1 MTTFVSA
8 VVLLGSPP
16 AVSTKEIVMPTQK
29 DLKRLVRSRMKK
41 TGEAYT
47 AARLQVLKKRE
58 PTINYADVAGMSDA
72 VVDKKTGR
80 TWSEWVRVLDEA
92 RAVEMPH
99 REIAQFV
106 SSLGTPGW
114 WTQMVTVGYER
125 IRGLREKG
133 QGRGGLYDAGKS
145 RTFNLPI
152 ETLYDAFANAR
163 TRRRWLTV
171 KVTVRTAAL
180 NKRMRLR
187 WDDDTLVDVWFTAK
201 GSAKSVVAVAHQK
214 LPSKS
219 AAEAIK
225 KRWTEHFDRLAQL
238 LA

>member
-1 MTTFVSA
+1 
-8 VVLLGSPP
+8 
-16 AVSTKEIVMPTQK
+16 MPIQK

-47 AARLQVLKKRE
+47 AARLQVLRKRE
-58 PTINYADVAGMSDA
+58 PTVNYAEVAGMSDA
-72 VVDKKTGR
+72 VVNTKTGR
-80 TWSEWVRVLDEA
+80 TWAGWVRVLDEA

-99 REIAQFV
+99 REIARFV

-133 QGRGGLYDAGKS
+133 QRRGGLYDAGKS
-145 RTFNLPI
+145 RTFNVPI
-152 ETLYDAFANAR
+152 ETLYDAFANTR

-171 KVTVRTAAL
+171 KVAVRTAAQ
-180 NKRMRLR
+180 NKRMRLT
-187 WDDDTLVDVWFTAK
+187 WEDDTLVELGFTAK
-201 GSAKSVVAVAHQK
+201 GRAKSVVSVVHQK
-214 LPSKS
+214 LPNTS
-219 AAEAIK
+219 AVNAIK
-225 KRWTEHFDRLAQL
+225 KTWAEHLDRLAQL

>member
-1 MTTFVSA
+1 
-8 VVLLGSPP
+8 
-16 AVSTKEIVMPTQK
+16 MPIQK

-47 AARLQVLKKRE
+47 AARLQVLRKRE
-58 PTINYADVAGMSDA
+58 PSVNYADVAGMSDA
-72 VVDKKTGR
+72 VVHKKTGR
-80 TWSEWVRVLDEA
+80 TWAEWVRVLDEA

-106 SSLGTPGW
+106 SSLGTPSW

-133 QGRGGLYDAGKS
+133 QRRGGLYEAGKS
-145 RTFNLPI
+145 RTFNVPI

-163 TRRRWLTV
+163 TRRRWLTAE
-171 KVTVRTAAL
+171 VTVRTAAQ
-180 NKRMRLR
+180 NKRMRLT
-187 WDDDTLVDVWFTAK
+187 WDDDTLVELGFTAK
-201 GSAKSVVAVAHQK
+201 GSAKSVVAVVHQK
-214 LPSKS
+214 LPNKS
-219 AAEAIK
+219 AIDATK
-225 KRWTEHFDRLAQL
+225 KTWAEHFDRLAQL